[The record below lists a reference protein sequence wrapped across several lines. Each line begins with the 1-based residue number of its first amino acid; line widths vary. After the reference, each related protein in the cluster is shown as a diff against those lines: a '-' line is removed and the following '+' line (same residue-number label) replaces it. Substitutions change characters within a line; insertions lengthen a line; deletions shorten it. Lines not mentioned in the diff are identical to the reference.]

1 MWFWLFL
8 LSFMINIFL
17 AFYVRWL
24 FKSLETINMDVF
36 NVIQSI
42 NEFSAHLSAVHE
54 MEMFYGDQTL
64 QELMVH
70 ATELSKDLTN
80 LDLLL
85 EDPDEKEEN
94 PVEETKA

>member
-8 LSFMINIFL
+8 LSAILNIFL

-24 FKSLETINMDVF
+24 FKSLETINIDIS
-36 NVIQSI
+36 NVVQNI
-42 NEFSAHLSAVHE
+42 NQFSAHLSAVHD

-64 QELMVH
+64 QGLMTH
-70 ATELSKDLTN
+70 ASELSKDLLN

-94 PVEETKA
+94 PIEETKA